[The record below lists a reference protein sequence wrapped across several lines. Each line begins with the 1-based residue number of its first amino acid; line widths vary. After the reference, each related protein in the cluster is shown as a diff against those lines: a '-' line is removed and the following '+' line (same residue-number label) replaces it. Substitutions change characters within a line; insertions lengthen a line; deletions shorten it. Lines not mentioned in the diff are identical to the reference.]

1 MDFDNLPHHILL
13 EIMMYVSIQDR
24 IENVRLVSS
33 WWASVAEDSL
43 RRQRKL
49 TWIDH
54 ILTIMNMKINPTDHH
69 SVIIG
74 SCGFRPKSHFGND
87 KVRYWSHIL
96 SLCPNIEQLE
106 VHDCGNESVMELLH
120 LMYSHN
126 IKLKSFTYREIYL
139 TEWPFPLEILE
150 SLAVGKV
157 SDKLLIKIMDEA
169 TNLKHLELMDCNNWR
184 TFPCGLLSVKFQEYH
199 ANEKLP
205 KLMNSPA
212 SDTIESLEKIYFDEE
227 FDPQTKIFPKLRHVS
242 FEIRLVEE
250 RCLESCHNLITFLA
264 EKIPLLD
271 SLALHF
277 KGFEGTVENL
287 FSIPQFVD
295 VLRRLKK
302 LNIYIGDQSTSVNF
316 LNILRACQ
324 ITKLFIAD
332 FDCFGE
338 VNDLL
343 SFLVDMSGNI
353 KHFTSYF
360 RGVKV
365 SDLDTIRQLHTSHE
379 IVLSVYDD
387 DFSQLDIENF
397 VTEEDRQKEVV
408 DMIITAK

>member
-1 MDFDNLPHHILL
+1 MDFNNLPHHILL

-24 IENVRLVSS
+24 IENVRRVSS

-49 TWIDH
+49 TWIDRVL
-54 ILTIMNMKINPTDHH
+54 IIMNMKINPTDHH
-69 SVIIG
+69 SIIIG
-74 SCGFRPKSHFGND
+74 SCGFHPKSQFGND
-87 KVRYWSHIL
+87 KVKYWNHIL
-96 SLCPNIEQLE
+96 ALCPNIEHLE
-106 VHDCGNESVMELLH
+106 VHDCGNERVMELMN

-139 TEWPFPLEILE
+139 NEWPFPLEILE

-157 SDKLLIKIMDEA
+157 SDNLVTKIMDEA

-184 TFPCGLLSVKFQEYH
+184 TFPCGLLSLKFQEYQ
-199 ANEKLP
+199 ANEILH

-227 FDPQTKIFPKLRHVS
+227 FDQQTKIFPKLRHVS
-242 FEIRLVEE
+242 CEIRLVEE
-250 RCLESCHNLITFLA
+250 RCLESCHTLITFLA

-277 KGFEGTVENL
+277 MGFEGTLENL
-287 FSIPQFVD
+287 FSIPQCVD

-302 LNIYIGDQSTSVNF
+302 LNIYIGRQSTSVNF

-324 ITKLFIAD
+324 ITELFISD

-338 VNDLL
+338 VHDLL

-365 SDLDTIRQLHTSHE
+365 SDLDTLRQLVTSHK
-379 IVLSVYDD
+379 IVLVYDD
-387 DFSQLDIENF
+387 DFSELDIENF
-397 VTEEDRQKEVV
+397 VTEEQRQKQVV
-408 DMIITAK
+408 DMTITAK